1 MPCTECEL
9 PISLKD
15 LPAHKY
21 YFCPKR
27 ENVKQNVAKD
37 LQNVQTPVF
46 KASKSIVTGET
57 STGKLR
63 GKLFSSNEN
72 ESLIAK
78 TNNWG
83 GHSKKLETHVAK
95 FKMGVQN
102 SYLVHFISNA
112 FCVDVDNGD
121 KIFIKF
127 NRQSGFK

>member
-27 ENVKQNVAKD
+27 EDVKQNVAKD

-46 KASKSIVTGET
+46 TASKSIVTGET

-63 GKLFSSNEN
+63 GKLFSSHES

-78 TNNWG
+78 ANNWGGWG

-95 FKMGVQN
+95 LKMGVQI
-102 SYLVHFISNA
+102 SYLVHFISNV

-121 KIFIKF
+121 K
-127 NRQSGFK
+127 NS